1 MASVCPSVCLSVRP
15 PVCHTFSQKQRFSNC
30 WRILNKNY
38 TIYLLCGEL
47 ENRCFCEKVWRTYRH
62 TDGQTL
68 ANFNIDADGVTVTE
82 ELSSQTFIYFG
93 NQIFFIT
100 HQLSAPLFNLANE
113 YMNTPTETVDLILSQ
128 FQDALRRYPQT
139 FLVYKQFDFR
149 INLAHVNKLL
159 AHMTGTKL
167 SPNRLIFS

>member
-1 MASVCPSVCLSVRP
+1 MPLLNPFGRELAYKLS
-15 PVCHTFSQKQRFSNC
+15 
-30 WRILNKNY
+30 
-38 TIYLLCGEL
+38 L
-47 ENRCFCEKVWRTYRH
+47 EPLDIATVTEY
-62 TDGQTL
+62 QTVYPL
-68 ANFNIDADGVTVTE
+68 KFFENNADGVTVTE

-100 HQLSAPLFNLANE
+100 HQLLAPLFNLANE
-113 YMNTPTETVDLILSQ
+113 YMNTPTETVDLILSE

-139 FLVYKQFDFR
+139 FLVYKQFEFR